1 MKGGRQALPSFFYVT
16 FPKFENFGKVSM
28 HRYFII
34 YKPFG
39 MLSQFSKEP
48 SSANASEGKGDH
60 ATLADLNFNF
70 PKDVYPVGRLDSDSE
85 GLLLL
90 TNDITINHKL
100 LDPKFKHKRTYLA
113 QVEGIFSEEA
123 KLKLEKGVSISVDGT
138 LYKTLPCTVA
148 LHPLPLGEGQ
158 GGVAP
163 RNPPIRFR
171 KNIPTSFV
179 KITLH
184 EGKNRQVRKMTAAV
198 GFPTLRLIRIA
209 IDKIELGDMKP
220 GEVKEI
226 NSKEIFGSLGI

>member
-1 MKGGRQALPSFFYVT
+1 MD
-16 FPKFENFGKVSM
+16 
-28 HRYFII
+28 RYFII

-39 MLSQFSKEP
+39 MLSQFTKEG
-48 SSANASEGKGDH
+48 EHK
-60 ATLADLNFNF
+60 TLADLGFNF

-90 TNDITINHKL
+90 TNDKSVNHKL

-113 QVEGIFSEEA
+113 QVEGIFSEDA
-123 KLKLEKGVSISVDGT
+123 KRKLEKGVSISVDGE
-138 LYKTLPCTVA
+138 KHQTLPCKVEIISE
-148 LHPLPLGEGQ
+148 PILPE
-158 GGVAP
+158 

-179 KITLH
+179 KISLH

-209 IDKIELGDMKP
+209 IEKIELENLQPTD
-220 GEVKEI
+220 VKEI
-226 NSKEIFGSLGI
+226 DRKTVYEKLQL